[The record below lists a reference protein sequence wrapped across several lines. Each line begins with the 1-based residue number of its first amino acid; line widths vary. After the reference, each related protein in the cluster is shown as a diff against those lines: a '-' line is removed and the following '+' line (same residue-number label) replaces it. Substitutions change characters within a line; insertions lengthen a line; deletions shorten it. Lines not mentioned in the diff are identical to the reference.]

1 MTTMLHT
8 KTSSIAVAFLAS
20 DVNRFSIN
28 ALTGAIEQDPDLQ
41 VTLSFPHPR
50 SATTCQAEIEQLVQ
64 RVGPSGTVVVAFSF
78 MSSALVTTTQLLH
91 QLQEG
96 LVSRRHQLLF
106 VAGGPHASGDAVGTL
121 AMGFEVVFIG
131 EGEHS
136 FLAFLHRLTEKRRD
150 FQDIRGLA
158 FLAEDSAGK
167 KRVMRTGRAPLIELN
182 EHYPSIGIQH
192 HRLGAIEIGRGCPH
206 ACGFCQTPFLHG
218 ARMRYR
224 SLENTLEHIEQLVQ
238 ASFKD
243 IRFTTPN
250 ALAYLSDDGVHPDYT
265 RLEQALR
272 AMHEV
277 AGKAKIKFGE
287 FPSEMRPE
295 HITPELAQLIDRYS
309 DASYIAI
316 GAQSGSEPM
325 LEAMHR
331 EHDVAAVERAVSSL
345 VKYCHKLKK
354 IYVDF
359 IAGLPNETAQDEAL
373 SQHLM
378 EQLTRMSPKVCI
390 HSHTFM
396 PLPGT
401 PMQFMPPGS
410 VGKTTRATFEKLSK
424 RGQEWGDWQEQEEIA
439 HAITEFRLE
448 VRGEGSSLRRSSS

>member
-1 MTTMLHT
+1 
-8 KTSSIAVAFLAS
+8 
-20 DVNRFSIN
+20 
-28 ALTGAIEQDPDLQ
+28 
-41 VTLSFPHPR
+41 
-50 SATTCQAEIEQLVQ
+50 
-64 RVGPSGTVVVAFSF
+64 
-78 MSSALVTTTQLLH
+78 
-91 QLQEG
+91 
-96 LVSRRHQLLF
+96 
-106 VAGGPHASGDAVGTL
+106 
-121 AMGFEVVFIG
+121 MGFDVVFIG
-131 EGEHS
+131 EGEYS

-150 FQDIRGLA
+150 LQDIRGLA
-158 FLAEDSAGK
+158 FLVEDSAGK

-182 EHYPSIGIQH
+182 EHYPSIGLQH

-295 HITPELAQLIDRYS
+295 HITPELAQLIDCYS

-331 EHDVAAVERAVSSL
+331 EHDVAAVERAVSCL
-345 VKYCHKLKK
+345 VKYCHKLL
-354 IYVDF
+354 IRESCLNNFWCQRHNFHELLVTQLARHRSENPRAPRVQFFVDYHNR
-359 IAGLPNETAQDEAL
+359 IAVKAQIGAVVAPDGLARAHHHRVNHFALFDRSIGRGFLDVRLNDIPDMRVTLVAAQHADGRGAVGAGVVGHI
-373 SQHLM
+373 QN
-378 EQLTRMSPKVCI
+378 
-390 HSHTFM
+390 
-396 PLPGT
+396 GT
-401 PMQFMPPGS
+401 N
-410 VGKTTRATFEKLSK
+410 L
-424 RGQEWGDWQEQEEIA
+424 
-439 HAITEFRLE
+439 
-448 VRGEGSSLRRSSS
+448 